1 MRDKQ
6 EEQKEKKIRE
16 LEERVERTDENI
28 SALVGA
34 LMVTGAAVVSGFS
47 WPLFLL
53 GVPIGAVGGAAWHH
67 LRKRSKNRKT
77 K

>member
-6 EEQKEKKIRE
+6 EEKMEEKIRE
-16 LEERVERTDENI
+16 LEERVERTNENT

-34 LMVTGAAVVSGFS
+34 LMVTGVAVVSGFS

-53 GVPIGAVGGAAWHH
+53 GLPIGAAGGAAWHH
-67 LRKRSKNRKT
+67 LRKRAKNRKT